1 MMSDL
6 AWTDSFLRLTPPSSL
21 KRLEKPFLYHRGR
34 DELYELDDRALEFLV
49 RCDGSR
55 RGGELTDDHEF
66 VAYALAEGLLE
77 ILPRP
82 EPVTN
87 TVTTGATPSLRYLEL
102 QLTRACNLRCRHCYL
117 GPPAPTSLA
126 LDDALAIARDF
137 AAHGGLKLMISG
149 GEPLL
154 YPELQEFVSHCRDL
168 PLRLVLLTNATLL
181 NAENCRRLDVDEIQ
195 VSLDGWREG
204 HELLRGTGNFAR
216 TLLGIEG
223 ARQAG
228 RAVSLATM
236 IHRGN
241 LHEFERMRRYVE
253 KINAV
258 GWGIDIL
265 CEAGNLIR
273 NQSLLVP
280 LAEAVPLLN
289 YAFGGGYHGPSEG
302 FACGRHLL
310 TVLPDGQA
318 VKCGFYQNQS
328 LGDARLGLID
338 CWNRLDHTP
347 LAALACR
354 DCPVLDDCGGGCR
367 FRAPHPL
374 APDPVM
380 CARHGIDPRT
390 FPK

>member
-1 MMSDL
+1 MSDL
-6 AWTDSFLRLTPPSSL
+6 PWNDGFLRLTPPSSL
-21 KRLEKPFLYHRGR
+21 KRLEQPFLYHRNR
-34 DELYELDDRALEFLV
+34 DELYELDEAGWEFLS

-66 VAYALAEGLLE
+66 VAYALAEELLE

-82 EPVTN
+82 EPVAN
-87 TVTTGATPSLRYLEL
+87 TVAVGVTPSLRYLEL
-102 QLTRACNLRCRHCYL
+102 QLTHACNLRCRHCYL
-117 GPPAPTSLA
+117 GPPTPTSLA
-126 LDDALAIARDF
+126 PPDALAIARDF
-137 AAHGGLKLMISG
+137 ATHGGLKLMISG

-154 YPELQEFVSHCRDL
+154 YRRFPEFVGECRDL
-168 PLRLVLLTNATLL
+168 PLRLVLLTNGTLL
-181 NAENCRRLDVDEIQ
+181 DAEICRRLDVDEIQ

-204 HELLRGTGNFAR
+204 HDLLRGTGNFAR
-216 TLLGIEG
+216 ALVGIEA
-223 ARQAG
+223 ARRAG
-228 RAVSLATM
+228 LPVSLATM

-241 LHEFERMRRYVE
+241 LHEFERMRRYIE
-253 KINAV
+253 KIGAV

-265 CEAGNLIR
+265 CEAGNLAR

-280 LAEAVPLLN
+280 FAEAAPLLN

-318 VKCGFYQNQS
+318 VKCGFYPNQP
-328 LGDARLGLID
+328 LGDARSGLID
-338 CWNRLDHTP
+338 CWNRLVHTP

-374 APDPVM
+374 APDPAM

-390 FPK
+390 FLK